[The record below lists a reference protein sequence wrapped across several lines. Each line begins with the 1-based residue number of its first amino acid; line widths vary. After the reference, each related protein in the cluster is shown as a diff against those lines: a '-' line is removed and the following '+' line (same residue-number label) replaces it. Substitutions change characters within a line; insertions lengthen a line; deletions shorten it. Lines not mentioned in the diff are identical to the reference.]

1 MKFLPLIGLIEI
13 RALECPK
20 GEVFRKATTEEY
32 CDGTAD
38 KEILGKL
45 SLLNRSNIFKL
56 TYYILL

>member
-45 SLLNRSNIFKL
+45 
-56 TYYILL
+56 